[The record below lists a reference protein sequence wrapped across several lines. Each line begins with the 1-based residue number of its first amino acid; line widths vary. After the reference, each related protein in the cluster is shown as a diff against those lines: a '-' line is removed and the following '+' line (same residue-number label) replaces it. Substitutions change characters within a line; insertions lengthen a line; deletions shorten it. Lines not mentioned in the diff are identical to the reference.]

1 MAELTELAAPFAGT
15 VLRLGAAPGADVPAG
30 AVLVVLES
38 MKMEHVI
45 EAPTSGAVES
55 FSVAVGD
62 AVQSGDSLLR
72 FDASAV
78 DVEARATRR
87 DAGPRRLGRRG
98 HGPSGARRAPPAGRG
113 HT

>member
-1 MAELTELAAPFAGT
+1 MAELTELAAPFAGP
-15 VLRLGAAPGADVPAG
+15 VLRLGAAPGAAVPAG

-45 EAPTSGAVES
+45 EAPTSGAVQS

-72 FDASAV
+72 FVASEV
-78 DVEARATRR
+78 DVEAGSTDATLAHVASADADTVRPELAELRR
-87 DAGPRRLGRRG
+87 RVEG
-98 HGPSGARRAPPAGRG
+98 
-113 HT
+113 T